1 MPQIGNKSYD
11 FKKHLESVQW
21 KSSLRV
27 PHPPKFLCDLQEI
40 ISFTIFLY
48 VLSKLCEMYAGYLN
62 IYFPLVCVCVYV
74 CKLKRSIYTGFPGGS
89 NSKDSAYHVFFCS
102 DQVLAVFEWRQNK

>member
-1 MPQIGNKSYD
+1 MILKAFRKCAVKS
-11 FKKHLESVQW
+11 LP
-21 KSSLRV
+21 LLG

-62 IYFPLVCVCVYV
+62 IYFPLVCVCVCV
-74 CKLKRSIYTGFPGGS
+74 
-89 NSKDSAYHVFFCS
+89 
-102 DQVLAVFEWRQNK
+102 